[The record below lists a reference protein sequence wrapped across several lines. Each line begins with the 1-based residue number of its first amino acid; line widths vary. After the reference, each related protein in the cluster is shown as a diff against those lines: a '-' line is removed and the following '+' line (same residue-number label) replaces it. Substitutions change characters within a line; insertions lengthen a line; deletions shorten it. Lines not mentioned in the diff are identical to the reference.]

1 MVQTPEM
8 SASMQEEVLPRLS
21 KLNVGTKLSDNN
33 NNNNNNNSGNSG
45 NSGNTLFHTKHLPIL
60 I

>member
-33 NNNNNNNSGNSG
+33 NNNN
-45 NSGNTLFHTKHLPIL
+45 SGNTLFHTKHSPNL

>member
-33 NNNNNNNSGNSG
+33 NNNNNNNSGN
-45 NSGNTLFHTKHLPIL
+45 TLFHTKHLPIL